1 MEVKPDGKEV
11 NTIWP
16 REKLIPDATI
26 KWSSVLC
33 SGSFYRL
40 FPVKCLNDFRN
51 QINFVIIGFPRA
63 YDD

>member
-1 MEVKPDGKEV
+1 MEVKPDGKEI

-33 SGSFYRL
+33 LGSFYRL
-40 FPVKCLNDFRN
+40 LPVKCLNDFRN
-51 QINFVIIGFPRA
+51 QINFVIIGFTRA
-63 YDD
+63 YGD

>member
-1 MEVKPDGKEV
+1 MELKPDGKEI

-16 REKLIPDATI
+16 RVKLIPDATI
-26 KWSSVLC
+26 KWSAVLC

-40 FPVKCLNDFRN
+40 FPVKYPNDFGN
-51 QINFVIIGFPRA
+51 QINFAIIGFPRA

>member
-1 MEVKPDGKEV
+1 MELKPDGKDV
-11 NTIWP
+11 NTIWL
-16 REKLIPDATI
+16 RHKLISDATI

-40 FPVKCLNDFRN
+40 LPVKYLNDFGN